1 MSNTRNKKII
11 LLASTGLVTLS
22 TMAVVLLGQNDVD
35 FVASKATTNSSRSVT
50 ITKDN
55 RILNYYDDGSQNF
68 GGAIF
73 LLDEKLAYGYVET
86 LQSQKDVYQNQNN
99 CIFCLWGD
107 YNAGF
112 GCAFYVNIK
121 RFYNDDV
128 YSLDKEQKN
137 IVDVVPFRHLIGIDF
152 TLEKGSDR
160 LTTLRGKH
168 PDHTTG
174 TMTTIEDTNNY
185 MKYHWIPQGGYLDS
199 DSNAYFEPDEP
210 FGTEHKALW
219 ITEMTFYYDC

>member
-22 TMAVVLLGQNDVD
+22 TMAVVLLGQNDVELMP
-35 FVASKATTNSSRSVT
+35 SKAAATPGRVVT
-50 ITKDN
+50 VNKDN
-55 RILNYYDDGSQNF
+55 RILNYYDDGNQNY

-73 LLDEKLAYGYVET
+73 LLDDKLAYGYVDA
-86 LQSQKDVYQNQNN
+86 LQSQKDVHQNKNN
-99 CIFCLWGD
+99 CVICLWGD

-112 GCAFYVNIK
+112 GCAFYVNIE

-128 YSLDKEQKN
+128 YSLDGQHG
-137 IVDVVPFRHLIGIDF
+137 IDVVPFRHLTGIDF

-174 TMTTIEDTNNY
+174 TMTTIADTNDY
-185 MKYHWIPQGGYLDS
+185 MKYHWTPQGGYLDS

>member
-1 MSNTRNKKII
+1 M
-11 LLASTGLVTLS
+11 GW
-22 TMAVVLLGQNDVD
+22 G
-35 FVASKATTNSSRSVT
+35 
-50 ITKDN
+50 
-55 RILNYYDDGSQNF
+55 YYGTSF
-68 GGAIF
+68 MR
-73 LLDEKLAYGYVET
+73 LP
-86 LQSQKDVYQNQNN
+86 
-99 CIFCLWGD
+99 
-107 YNAGF
+107 
-112 GCAFYVNIK
+112 YVNIE

-128 YSLDKEQKN
+128 YSLDGQHE
-137 IVDVVPFRHLIGIDF
+137 IDVVPFRHLTGIDF

-174 TMTTIEDTNNY
+174 TMTTIADTNDY
-185 MKYHWIPQGGYLDS
+185 MKYHWTPQGGYLDS

>member
-22 TMAVVLLGQNDVD
+22 TMAVVLLGQNDVELMP
-35 FVASKATTNSSRSVT
+35 SKASATPGRVVT
-50 ITKDN
+50 VNKDN
-55 RILNYYDDGSQNF
+55 RILNYYDDGNQNY

-73 LLDEKLAYGYVET
+73 LLDDKLAYGYVEA
-86 LQSQKDVYQNQNN
+86 LQSQKDVHQNKNN
-99 CIFCLWGD
+99 CVICLWGD

-128 YSLDKEQKN
+128 YSLDGQHE
-137 IVDVVPFRHLIGIDF
+137 IDVVPFRHLTGIDF

-174 TMTTIEDTNNY
+174 TMTTIADTNNY
-185 MKYHWIPQGGYLDS
+185 MKYHWTPQGGYLDS

-210 FGTEHKALW
+210 WGTEHKALW
-219 ITEMTFYYDC
+219 ITEMVFYYDC